1 MSVRIMTAAWAVDLP
16 AGEKLVLLALADC
29 ANDEGHC
36 WPGLAN
42 LARKTGKSRRSLI
55 DTIHALEKAEHI
67 SRDVRIGKGV
77 NYTIHPQA
85 SEQLALPI
93 GGAKAAPVQKPH
105 QCKKAYGS
113 GAKSAPKP
121 SGTVITKK
129 DKPSSRARAKPKQS
143 LPEDWEPKPLT
154 PGSVCAQII
163 VAWQPGRIERELSKF
178 RNHHIAHGNLMSNW
192 QAAWCKWIGNADDFA
207 PRKPNPQPHAGG
219 DELLDA
225 LDRARAEEAA
235 ERQAQTDH
243 PGGWGQVPP
252 QLARHAGYA

>member
-85 SEQLALPI
+85 SEQLSLPI

-105 QCKKAYGS
+105 QCKKASKG

-121 SGTVITKK
+121 SGTVIGIEANA
-129 DKPSSRARAKPKQS
+129 SI
-143 LPEDWEPKPLT
+143 PKPWALPVGVSLQVWTDLMTNRKRKRLPNT
-154 PGSVCAQII
+154 PT
-163 VAWQPGRIERELSKF
+163 AWKAFCDDLARVSAET
-178 RNHHIAHGNLMSNW
+178 HI
-192 QAAWCKWIGNADDFA
+192 
-207 PRKPNPQPHAGG
+207 P
-219 DELLDA
+219 
-225 LDRARAEEAA
+225 
-235 ERQAQTDH
+235 
-243 PGGWGQVPP
+243 PP
-252 QLARHAGYA
+252 QLIERCVARGWGAIYDPRERNQRHERDSNPTATALQRVAGAFGAHH